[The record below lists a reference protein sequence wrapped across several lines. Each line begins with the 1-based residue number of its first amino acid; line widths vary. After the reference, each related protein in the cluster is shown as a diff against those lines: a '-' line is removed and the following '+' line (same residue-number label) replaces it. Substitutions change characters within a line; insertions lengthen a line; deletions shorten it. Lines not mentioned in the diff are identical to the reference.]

1 MTRTFNHFKKTM
13 LLAAVVL
20 PAFLLS
26 GCQEKEGPVT
36 TELKLES
43 STLNVPA
50 EGGDAVMNYTVTN
63 PIEGAKINAGSQAD
77 WLHDFDCSEEGRIRF
92 IVDENPEVGQT
103 RTATVTVTYNDG
115 AIEDEFTVLQGEG
128 VEKAP
133 FEITIDEIGMD
144 YAIAT
149 IAPLDPEMTW
159 HALPYEAWVFD
170 EEGRPIE
177 QCVEEF
183 LTAYAFVAS
192 MAGMDFETFMETDIL
207 CTGTETLPFEQLG
220 VGTKHYIMAIGI
232 DAKGTILSDAVLEPF
247 TTEGID
253 MQDITFEV
261 SFDVDGVNGILH
273 TIPSD
278 NNVRYYTDIKPKSE
292 WPDGPDIQGWIQT
305 LIWMGSVSGKSREQV
320 IEEITSYG
328 EVSKEYYLDANTE
341 YHAFAVAINEE
352 GIVNSEAEIIE
363 FTVGGVPMSD
373 NTFVVEATEI
383 GTDYV
388 ELHITP
394 SNNDDY
400 TWAVE
405 PASTW
410 DGMSDEE
417 IQEYIYN
424 SGFYLMM
431 STTYGEQTVVK
442 ENLAAD
448 TEYYAIVFGYE
459 QSTMTTG
466 ITKIKFTTG
475 GADNPEDLTF
485 DFTIGTVTSTSV
497 DVKVVGTPEKALY
510 YWDVIDAS
518 ATEEV
523 AKETLDARVQRW
535 IDIGYKLDRAEVFQD
550 MAVRGTV
557 ETTVTSYN
565 FGYNSIE
572 PGKEYKLYAVG
583 IYDETGEYAT
593 DFVFSEPFTT
603 PVNYKSDKT

>member
-26 GCQEKEGPVT
+26 GCQEKESPVT

-63 PIEGAKINAGSQAD
+63 PIEGAKINAGSQAG

-103 RTATVTVTYNDG
+103 RTATVTVSYNDG
-115 AIEDEFTVLQGEG
+115 TIEDEFTVLQGEG

-133 FEITIDEIGMD
+133 FEITIDEVGMD

-159 HALPYEAWVFD
+159 HALAYDAWVFD

-183 LTAYAFVAS
+183 LNAYAFVAS

-207 CTGTETLPFEQLG
+207 CTGTETLPFEQLS

-261 SFDVDGVNGILH
+261 SFDVDGVNGTLH

-278 NNVRYYTDIKPKSE
+278 NNVRYYTDIKLKSD
-292 WPDGPDIQGWIQT
+292 WPDGPDIQGWLQT
-305 LIWMGSVSGKSREQV
+305 YMWQESILGISREEA
-320 IEEITSYG
+320 INKISSYG
-328 EVSKEYYLDANTE
+328 DATKEYYLDKETD
-341 YHAFAVAINEE
+341 YYAFAVAINEQ
-352 GIVNSEAEIIE
+352 GIICSDAEVVE
-363 FTVGGVPMSD
+363 FTSGTVPPSD
-373 NTFVVEATEI
+373 NTFMINVIEE

-388 ELHITP
+388 DYEVIP
-394 SNNDDY
+394 SNNDY
-400 TWAVE
+400 YSYAVSPVSE
-405 PASTW
+405 W
-410 DGMSDEE
+410 DGMTDEE
-417 IQEYIYN
+417 YVRQYISTGMNLILMDMKTTFGEN
-424 SGFYLMM
+424 SFTESG
-431 STTYGEQTVVK
+431 
-442 ENLAAD
+442 LAPNTD
-448 TEYYAIVFGYE
+448 YYIFVFGYE
-459 QSTMTTG
+459 QQTITTE
-466 ITKIKFTTG
+466 ITKMKVSTV

-485 DFTIGTVTSTSV
+485 TFETSNITSTSV
-497 DVKVVGTPEKALY
+497 DVKVVGTPSQALY
-510 YWDVIDAS
+510 YWDIAEASASADDIRTAIDAR
-518 ATEEV
+518 A
-523 AKETLDARVQRW
+523 QHF
-535 IDIGYKLDRAEVFQD
+535 IDIGYMPDLATLFQQYGT
-550 MAVRGTV
+550 RGTA
-557 ETTVTSYN
+557 EEQGKSNYE
-565 FGYNSIE
+565 FSYNSIE

-603 PVNYKSDKT
+603 PAN

>member
-26 GCQEKEGPVT
+26 GCQEKESPVT

-63 PIEGAKINAGSQAD
+63 PIEGAKINAGSQAG

-133 FEITIDEIGMD
+133 FEITIDEVGMD

-159 HALPYEAWVFD
+159 HALAYDAWVFD

-183 LTAYAFVAS
+183 LNAYAFVAS

-278 NNVRYYTDIKPKSE
+278 NNVRYYTDIKLKSD

-305 LIWMGSVSGKSREQV
+305 LIWRGSVSGKSREQV

-341 YHAFAVAINEE
+341 YYAFAVAINEE

-373 NTFVVEATEI
+373 NTFEI
-383 GTDYV
+383 NVTNVGVDNV
-388 ELHITP
+388 ELHIKP
-394 SNNDDY
+394 SNNDSY
-400 TWAVE
+400 TWAVSPVAE
-405 PASTW
+405 W
-410 DGMSDEE
+410 DGMTDR
-417 IQEYIYN
+417 EYLEWYFAN
-424 SGFYLMM
+424 YGTFFLDLSGLI
-431 STTYGEQTVVK
+431 GENTVTK
-442 ENLAAD
+442 NNLASD
-448 TEYYAIVFGYE
+448 TEYYAFVFGYE
-459 QSTMTTG
+459 QSTVTTDV
-466 ITKIKFTTG
+466 TKVKFTTG

-535 IDIGYKLDRAEVFQD
+535 IDIGYKTDRAAVFQE

-583 IYDETGEYAT
+583 IYEETGEYAT

-603 PVNYKSDKT
+603 PAN

>member
-159 HALPYEAWVFD
+159 HALAYEAWVFD

-207 CTGTETLPFEQLG
+207 CTGTETLPFEQLT
-220 VGTKHYIMAIGI
+220 VGSKHYIFAIGI
-232 DAKGTILSDAVLEPF
+232 AADGTVLSNAVLEPF
-247 TTEGID
+247 TTDSIELL
-253 MQDITFEV
+253 DITFNV
-261 SFDVDGVNGILH
+261 SCDVDGPNATLH

-278 NNVRYYTDIKPKSE
+278 NGIRYYTDVKLKSD
-292 WPDGPDIQGWIQT
+292 WPNGPDLQGWIQT
-305 LIWMGSVSGKSREQV
+305 LIWRGSVNGETAEQV
-320 IEEITSYG
+320 VDELSSFG
-328 EVSKEYYLDANTE
+328 EVTKEYYLNANTD
-341 YHAFAVAINEE
+341 YYAYAVAINEE
-352 GIVNSEAEIIE
+352 GILASEAEIIE
-363 FTVGGVPMSD
+363 FTTGNVHLSE
-373 NTFVVEATEI
+373 NTLKIELEI
-383 GTDYV
+383 GVDNV
-388 ELHITP
+388 DMHVIP
-394 SNNDDY
+394 SNNDQY
-400 TWAVE
+400 AWAVS
-405 PASTW
+405 PAAEWEGLT
-410 DGMSDEE
+410 DEE
-417 IQEYIYN
+417 YVEEYISDYA
-424 SGFYLMM
+424 GFLDIYAKRGE
-431 STTYGEQTVVK
+431 TTVSQGSLLS
-442 ENLAAD
+442 N
-448 TEYYAIVFGYE
+448 TEYYAFVFGFE
-459 QSTMTTG
+459 QYTRTTG
-466 ITKIKFTTG
+466 ITKVKFTTRQAG
-475 GADNPEDLTF
+475 NPEDLAFTF
-485 DFTIGTVTSTSV
+485 TTSNATAGSV
-497 DVKVVGTPEKALY
+497 DVRIEGTPDNALY
-510 YWDVIDAS
+510 YWDIVAAS
-518 ATEEV
+518 ATQEETS
-523 AKETLDARVQRW
+523 EILEARIQRW
-535 IDIGYKLDRAEVFQD
+535 LDKGVYTDRVTVFQK
-550 MAVRGTV
+550 RGSRGIV
-557 ETTVTSYN
+557 ETTATTHDS
-565 FGYNSIE
+565 GYALIE

-583 IYDETGEYAT
+583 IYEETGEYAT

-603 PVNYKSDKT
+603 PVN

>member
-26 GCQEKEGPVT
+26 GCQEKESPVT

-63 PIEGAKINAGSQAD
+63 PIEGAKINAGSQAG

-103 RTATVTVTYNDG
+103 RTATVTVSYNDG
-115 AIEDEFTVLQGEG
+115 TIEDEFTVLQGEG

-133 FEITIDEIGMD
+133 FEITIDEVGMD

-159 HALPYEAWVFD
+159 HALAYDAWVFD

-183 LTAYAFVAS
+183 LNAYAFVAS

-207 CTGTETLPFEQLG
+207 CTGTETLPFEQLS

-261 SFDVDGVNGILH
+261 SFDVDGVNGTLH

-278 NNVRYYTDIKPKSE
+278 NNVRYYTDIKLKSD
-292 WPDGPDIQGWIQT
+292 WPDGPDIQGWLQT
-305 LIWMGSVSGKSREQV
+305 YMWQESILGISREEA
-320 IEEITSYG
+320 INKISSYG
-328 EVSKEYYLDANTE
+328 DATKEYYLDKETD
-341 YHAFAVAINEE
+341 YYAFAVAINEQ
-352 GIVNSEAEIIE
+352 GIICSDAEVVE
-363 FTVGGVPMSD
+363 FTSGTVPPSD
-373 NTFVVEATEI
+373 NTFMINVIEEGA
-383 GTDYV
+383 DYV
-388 ELHITP
+388 DYEVIP
-394 SNNDDY
+394 SNNDY
-400 TWAVE
+400 YSYAVSPVSE
-405 PASTW
+405 W
-410 DGMSDEE
+410 DGMTDEE
-417 IQEYIYN
+417 YVRQYISTGMNLILMDMKTTFGEN
-424 SGFYLMM
+424 SFTESG
-431 STTYGEQTVVK
+431 
-442 ENLAAD
+442 LAPNTD
-448 TEYYAIVFGYE
+448 YYIFVFGYE
-459 QSTMTTG
+459 QQTITTE
-466 ITKIKFTTG
+466 ITKMKVSTV

-485 DFTIGTVTSTSV
+485 TFETSNITSTSV
-497 DVKVVGTPEKALY
+497 NVKVVGTPSQALY
-510 YWDVIDAS
+510 YWDIAEASASADDIRTAIDAR
-518 ATEEV
+518 A
-523 AKETLDARVQRW
+523 QHY
-535 IDIGYKLDRAEVFQD
+535 IDIGYMPDLATLFQQYGT
-550 MAVRGTV
+550 RGTA
-557 ETTVTSYN
+557 EEQGKSNYE
-565 FGYNSIE
+565 FSYNSIE

-603 PVNYKSDKT
+603 PAN

>member
-26 GCQEKEGPVT
+26 GCQEKESPVT

-63 PIEGAKINAGSQAD
+63 PIEGAKINAGSQAG

-103 RTATVTVTYNDG
+103 RTATVTVSYNDG
-115 AIEDEFTVLQGEG
+115 TIEDEFTVLQGEG

-133 FEITIDEIGMD
+133 FEITIDEVGMD

-159 HALPYEAWVFD
+159 HALAYDAWVFD

-183 LTAYAFVAS
+183 LNAYAFVAS

-207 CTGTETLPFEQLG
+207 CTGTETLPFEQLS

-261 SFDVDGVNGILH
+261 SFDVDGVNGTLH

-278 NNVRYYTDIKPKSE
+278 NNVRYYTDIKLKSD
-292 WPDGPDIQGWIQT
+292 WPDGPDIQGWLQT
-305 LIWMGSVSGKSREQV
+305 YMWQESILGISREEA
-320 IEEITSYG
+320 INKISSYG
-328 EVSKEYYLDANTE
+328 DATKEYYLDKETD
-341 YHAFAVAINEE
+341 YYAFAVAINEQ
-352 GIVNSEAEIIE
+352 GIICSDAEVVE
-363 FTVGGVPMSD
+363 FTSGTVPPSD
-373 NTFVVEATEI
+373 NTFMINVIEEGA
-383 GTDYV
+383 DYV
-388 ELHITP
+388 DYEVIP
-394 SNNDDY
+394 SNNDY
-400 TWAVE
+400 YSYAVSPVSE
-405 PASTW
+405 W
-410 DGMSDEE
+410 DGMTDEE
-417 IQEYIYN
+417 YVRQYISTGMNLILMDMKTTFGEN
-424 SGFYLMM
+424 SFTESG
-431 STTYGEQTVVK
+431 
-442 ENLAAD
+442 LAPNTD
-448 TEYYAIVFGYE
+448 YYIFVFGYE
-459 QSTMTTG
+459 QQTITTE
-466 ITKIKFTTG
+466 ITKMKVSTV

-485 DFTIGTVTSTSV
+485 TFETSNITSTSV
-497 DVKVVGTPEKALY
+497 NVKVVGTPSQALY
-510 YWDVIDAS
+510 YWDIAEASASADDIRTAIDAR
-518 ATEEV
+518 A
-523 AKETLDARVQRW
+523 QHF
-535 IDIGYKLDRAEVFQD
+535 IDIGYMPDLATLFQQYGT
-550 MAVRGTV
+550 RGTA
-557 ETTVTSYN
+557 EEQGKSNYE
-565 FGYNSIE
+565 FSYNSIE

-603 PVNYKSDKT
+603 PAS

>member
-26 GCQEKEGPVT
+26 GCQEKESPVT

-63 PIEGAKINAGSQAD
+63 PIEGAKINAGSQAG

-103 RTATVTVTYNDG
+103 RTATVTVSYNDG
-115 AIEDEFTVLQGEG
+115 TIEDEFTVLQGEG

-133 FEITIDEIGMD
+133 FEITIDEVGMD

-159 HALPYEAWVFD
+159 HALAYDAWVFD

-183 LTAYAFVAS
+183 LNAYAFVAS

-207 CTGTETLPFEQLG
+207 CTGTETLPFEQLS

-261 SFDVDGVNGILH
+261 SFDVDGVNGTLH

-278 NNVRYYTDIKPKSE
+278 NNVRYYTDIKLKSD
-292 WPDGPDIQGWIQT
+292 WPDGPDIQGWLQT
-305 LIWMGSVSGKSREQV
+305 YMWQESILGISREEA
-320 IEEITSYG
+320 INKISSYG
-328 EVSKEYYLDANTE
+328 DATKEYYLDKETD
-341 YHAFAVAINEE
+341 YYAFAVAINEQ
-352 GIVNSEAEIIE
+352 GIICSDAEVVE
-363 FTVGGVPMSD
+363 FTSGTVPPSD
-373 NTFVVEATEI
+373 NTFMINVIEEGA
-383 GTDYV
+383 DYV
-388 ELHITP
+388 DYEVIP
-394 SNNDDY
+394 SNNDY
-400 TWAVE
+400 YSYAVSPVSE
-405 PASTW
+405 W
-410 DGMSDEE
+410 DGMTDEE
-417 IQEYIYN
+417 YVRQYISTGMNLILMDMKTTFGEN
-424 SGFYLMM
+424 SFTESG
-431 STTYGEQTVVK
+431 
-442 ENLAAD
+442 LAPNTD
-448 TEYYAIVFGYE
+448 YYIFVFGYE
-459 QSTMTTG
+459 QQTITTE
-466 ITKIKFTTG
+466 ITKMKVSTV

-485 DFTIGTVTSTSV
+485 TFETSNITSTSV
-497 DVKVVGTPEKALY
+497 DVKVVGTPSQALY
-510 YWDVIDAS
+510 YWDIAEASASADDIRTAIDAR
-518 ATEEV
+518 A
-523 AKETLDARVQRW
+523 QHF
-535 IDIGYKLDRAEVFQD
+535 IDIGYMPDLATLFQQYGT
-550 MAVRGTV
+550 RGTA
-557 ETTVTSYN
+557 EEQGKSNYE
-565 FGYNSIE
+565 FSYNSIE

-603 PVNYKSDKT
+603 PAN

>member
-26 GCQEKEGPVT
+26 GCQEKESPVT

-63 PIEGAKINAGSQAD
+63 PIEGAKINAGSQAG

-103 RTATVTVTYNDG
+103 RTATVTVSYNDG
-115 AIEDEFTVLQGEG
+115 TIEDEFTVLQGEG

-133 FEITIDEIGMD
+133 FEITIDEVGMD

-159 HALPYEAWVFD
+159 HALAYDAWVFD

-183 LTAYAFVAS
+183 LNAYAFVAS

-207 CTGTETLPFEQLG
+207 CTGTETLPFEQLS

-261 SFDVDGVNGILH
+261 SFDVDGVNGTLH

-278 NNVRYYTDIKPKSE
+278 NNVRYYTDIKLKSD
-292 WPDGPDIQGWIQT
+292 WPDGPDIQGWLQT
-305 LIWMGSVSGKSREQV
+305 YMWQESILGISREEA
-320 IEEITSYG
+320 INKISSYG
-328 EVSKEYYLDANTE
+328 DATKEYYLDKETD
-341 YHAFAVAINEE
+341 YYAFAVAINEQ
-352 GIVNSEAEIIE
+352 GIICSDAEVVE
-363 FTVGGVPMSD
+363 FTSGTVPPSD
-373 NTFVVEATEI
+373 NTFMINVIEEGA
-383 GTDYV
+383 DYV
-388 ELHITP
+388 DYEVIP
-394 SNNDDY
+394 SNNDY
-400 TWAVE
+400 YSYAVSPVSE
-405 PASTW
+405 W
-410 DGMSDEE
+410 DGMTDEE
-417 IQEYIYN
+417 YVRQYISTGMNLILMDMKTTFGEN
-424 SGFYLMM
+424 SFTESG
-431 STTYGEQTVVK
+431 
-442 ENLAAD
+442 LAPNTD
-448 TEYYAIVFGYE
+448 YYIFVFGYE
-459 QSTMTTG
+459 QQTITTE
-466 ITKIKFTTG
+466 ITKMKVSTV

-485 DFTIGTVTSTSV
+485 TFETSNITSTSV
-497 DVKVVGTPEKALY
+497 NVKVVGTPSQALY
-510 YWDVIDAS
+510 YWDIAEASASADDIRTAIDAR
-518 ATEEV
+518 A
-523 AKETLDARVQRW
+523 QHF
-535 IDIGYKLDRAEVFQD
+535 IDIGYMPDLATLFQQYGT
-550 MAVRGTV
+550 RGTA
-557 ETTVTSYN
+557 EEQGKSNYE
-565 FGYNSIE
+565 FSYNSIE

-603 PVNYKSDKT
+603 PAN

>member
-1 MTRTFNHFKKTM
+1 MTSTSNLKKIIIGPAAAA
-13 LLAAVVL
+13 LLMAL
-20 PAFLLS
+20 IS
-26 GCQEKEGPVT
+26 GCQEKESPAT

-63 PIEGAKINAGSQAD
+63 PIEGAKINAGSQAG

-103 RTATVTVTYNDG
+103 RTATVTVSYNDG
-115 AIEDEFTVLQGEG
+115 TIEDEFTVLQGEG

-133 FEITIDEIGMD
+133 FEITIDEVGMD

-159 HALPYEAWVFD
+159 HALAYDAWVFD

-183 LTAYAFVAS
+183 LNAYAFVAS

-207 CTGTETLPFEQLG
+207 CTGTETLPFEQLS

-261 SFDVDGVNGILH
+261 SFDVDGVNGTLH

-278 NNVRYYTDIKPKSE
+278 NNVRYYTDIKLKSD
-292 WPDGPDIQGWIQT
+292 WPDGPDIQGWLQT
-305 LIWMGSVSGKSREQV
+305 YMWQESILGISREEA
-320 IEEITSYG
+320 INKISSYG
-328 EVSKEYYLDANTE
+328 DATKEYYLDKETD
-341 YHAFAVAINEE
+341 YYAFAVAINEQ
-352 GIVNSEAEIIE
+352 GIICSDAEVVE
-363 FTVGGVPMSD
+363 FTSGTVPPSG
-373 NTFVVEATEI
+373 NTFMINVIEE

-388 ELHITP
+388 DYEVIP
-394 SNNDDY
+394 SNNDY
-400 TWAVE
+400 YSYAVSPVSE
-405 PASTW
+405 W
-410 DGMSDEE
+410 DGMTDEE
-417 IQEYIYN
+417 YVRQYISTGMNLILMDMKTTFGEN
-424 SGFYLMM
+424 SFTESG
-431 STTYGEQTVVK
+431 
-442 ENLAAD
+442 LAPNTD
-448 TEYYAIVFGYE
+448 YYIFVFGYE
-459 QSTMTTG
+459 QQTITTE
-466 ITKIKFTTG
+466 ITKMKVSTV

-485 DFTIGTVTSTSV
+485 TFETSNITSTSV
-497 DVKVVGTPEKALY
+497 DVKVVGTPSQALY
-510 YWDVIDAS
+510 YWDIAEASASADDIRTAIDAR
-518 ATEEV
+518 A
-523 AKETLDARVQRW
+523 QHF
-535 IDIGYKLDRAEVFQD
+535 IDIGYMPDLATLFQQYGT
-550 MAVRGTV
+550 RGTA
-557 ETTVTSYN
+557 EEQGKSNYE
-565 FGYNSIE
+565 FSYNSIE

-603 PVNYKSDKT
+603 PAN

>member
-26 GCQEKEGPVT
+26 GCQEKESPVT

-50 EGGDAVMNYTVTN
+50 DGGDAVMNYTVTN
-63 PIEGAKINAGSQAD
+63 PIEGAKINAGSEAG

-133 FEITIDEIGMD
+133 FEITIDEVGMD

-149 IAPLDPEMTW
+149 VAPLDPEMTW
-159 HALPYEAWVFD
+159 HALAYDAWVFD

-192 MAGMDFETFMETDIL
+192 MAGVDLETFMESEIL
-207 CTGTETLPFEQLG
+207 CTGTETLPFEQLS

-261 SFDVDGVNGILH
+261 SFDVDGVNGTLH

-278 NNVRYYTDIKPKSE
+278 NNVRYYTDIKLKSD
-292 WPDGPDIQGWIQT
+292 WPDGPDIQGWLQT
-305 LIWMGSVSGKSREQV
+305 YMWQESILGISREEA
-320 IEEITSYG
+320 INKISSYG
-328 EVSKEYYLDANTE
+328 DATKEYYLDKETD
-341 YHAFAVAINEE
+341 YYAFAVAINEQ
-352 GIVNSEAEIIE
+352 GIICSDAEVVE
-363 FTVGGVPMSD
+363 FTSGTVPPSD
-373 NTFVVEATEI
+373 NTFMINVIEEGA
-383 GTDYV
+383 DYV
-388 ELHITP
+388 DYEVIP
-394 SNNDDY
+394 SNNDY
-400 TWAVE
+400 YSYAVSPVSE
-405 PASTW
+405 W
-410 DGMSDEE
+410 DGMTDEE
-417 IQEYIYN
+417 YVRQYISTGMNLILMDMKTTFGEN
-424 SGFYLMM
+424 SFTESG
-431 STTYGEQTVVK
+431 
-442 ENLAAD
+442 LAPNTD
-448 TEYYAIVFGYE
+448 YYIFVFGYE
-459 QSTMTTG
+459 QQTITTE
-466 ITKIKFTTG
+466 ITKMKVSTV

-485 DFTIGTVTSTSV
+485 TFETSNITSTSV
-497 DVKVVGTPEKALY
+497 DVKVVGTPSQALY
-510 YWDVIDAS
+510 YWDIAEASASADDIRTAIDAR
-518 ATEEV
+518 A
-523 AKETLDARVQRW
+523 QHF
-535 IDIGYKLDRAEVFQD
+535 IDIGYMPDLATLFQQYGT
-550 MAVRGTV
+550 RGTA
-557 ETTVTSYN
+557 EEQGKSNYE
-565 FGYNSIE
+565 FSYNSIE

-603 PVNYKSDKT
+603 PAN

>member
-26 GCQEKEGPVT
+26 GCQEKESPVT

-50 EGGDAVMNYTVTN
+50 DGGDAVMNYTVTN
-63 PIEGAKINAGSQAD
+63 PIDGAKINAGSQAG

-92 IVDENPEVGQT
+92 IVDENPDVGQT

-128 VEKAP
+128 MEKAP
-133 FEITIDEIGMD
+133 FEITIDEVGMD

-149 IAPLDPEMTW
+149 VAPLDPEMTW
-159 HALPYEAWVFD
+159 HALAYDAWVFD

-183 LTAYAFVAS
+183 LNAYAFIAG
-192 MAGMDFETFMETDIL
+192 MAGVDFETFMETDIL
-207 CTGTETLPFEQLG
+207 CTGTETLPFEQLS
-220 VGTKHYIMAIGI
+220 VGTKHYIMVIGI

-278 NNVRYYTDIKPKSE
+278 NNVRYYTDIKLKSD
-292 WPDGPDIQGWIQT
+292 WPDGPDIQGWLQT
-305 LIWMGSVSGKSREQV
+305 YMWQESISGISREEA
-320 IEEITSYG
+320 INKISSYG
-328 EVSKEYYLDANTE
+328 DVTKEYYLDKETD
-341 YHAFAVAINEE
+341 YYAFAVAINEQ
-352 GIVNSEAEIIE
+352 GIVCSDAEVIE
-363 FTVGGVPMSD
+363 FTSGTVPPSD
-373 NTFVVEATEI
+373 NTFQINVIEEGA
-383 GTDYV
+383 DYV
-388 ELHITP
+388 DYEIIP
-394 SNNDDY
+394 SNNDY
-400 TWAVE
+400 YSYAVSPVSE
-405 PASTW
+405 W
-410 DGMSDEE
+410 DGMTDEE
-417 IQEYIYN
+417 YVRQYISTGMNLIFMDMRTTFGEN
-424 SGFYLMM
+424 SFTESG
-431 STTYGEQTVVK
+431 
-442 ENLAAD
+442 LAPNTD
-448 TEYYAIVFGYE
+448 YYIFVFGYE
-459 QSTMTTG
+459 QQTITTD
-466 ITKIKFTTG
+466 ITKMKVSTV

-485 DFTIGTVTSTSV
+485 TFETSNITSTSV
-497 DVKVVGTPEKALY
+497 DVKVVGTPSQALY
-510 YWDVIDAS
+510 YWDIVEASASADDVRAAIDAR
-518 ATEEV
+518 A
-523 AKETLDARVQRW
+523 QHY
-535 IDIGYKLDRAEVFQD
+535 IDIGYMPDLATLFQQYGT
-550 MAVRGTV
+550 RGTA
-557 ETTVTSYN
+557 EEQGKSNYEFTYK
-565 FGYNSIE
+565 SIE

-603 PVNYKSDKT
+603 PAN

>member
-26 GCQEKEGPVT
+26 GCQEKESPVT

-50 EGGDAVMNYTVTN
+50 DGGDAVMNYTVTN
-63 PIEGAKINAGSQAD
+63 PIEGAKINAGSEAG

-133 FEITIDEIGMD
+133 FEITIDEVGMD

-159 HALPYEAWVFD
+159 HALAYDAWVFD

-183 LTAYAFVAS
+183 LNAYAFVAS

-207 CTGTETLPFEQLG
+207 CTGTETLPFEQLS

-261 SFDVDGVNGILH
+261 SFDVDGVNGTLH

-278 NNVRYYTDIKPKSE
+278 NNVRYYTDIKLKSD
-292 WPDGPDIQGWIQT
+292 WPDGPDIQGWLQT
-305 LIWMGSVSGKSREQV
+305 YMWQESILGISREEA
-320 IEEITSYG
+320 INKISSYG
-328 EVSKEYYLDANTE
+328 DATKEYYLDKETD
-341 YHAFAVAINEE
+341 YYAFAVAINEQ
-352 GIVNSEAEIIE
+352 GIICSDAEVVE
-363 FTVGGVPMSD
+363 FTSGTVPPSD
-373 NTFVVEATEI
+373 NTFMINVIEEGA
-383 GTDYV
+383 DYV
-388 ELHITP
+388 DYEVIP
-394 SNNDDY
+394 SNNDY
-400 TWAVE
+400 YSYAVSPVSE
-405 PASTW
+405 W
-410 DGMSDEE
+410 DGMTDEE
-417 IQEYIYN
+417 YVRQYISTGMNLILMDMKTTFGEN
-424 SGFYLMM
+424 SFTESG
-431 STTYGEQTVVK
+431 
-442 ENLAAD
+442 LAPNTD
-448 TEYYAIVFGYE
+448 YYIFVFGYE
-459 QSTMTTG
+459 QQTITTE
-466 ITKIKFTTG
+466 ITKMKVSTV

-485 DFTIGTVTSTSV
+485 TFETSNITSTSV
-497 DVKVVGTPEKALY
+497 DVKVVGTPSQALY
-510 YWDVIDAS
+510 YWDIAEASASADDIRTAIDAR
-518 ATEEV
+518 A
-523 AKETLDARVQRW
+523 QHF
-535 IDIGYKLDRAEVFQD
+535 IDIGYMPDLATLFQQYGT
-550 MAVRGTV
+550 RGTA
-557 ETTVTSYN
+557 EEQGKSNYE
-565 FGYNSIE
+565 FSYNSIE

-603 PVNYKSDKT
+603 PAN

>member
-26 GCQEKEGPVT
+26 GCQEKESPVT

-63 PIEGAKINAGSQAD
+63 PIEGAKINAGSQAG

-103 RTATVTVTYNDG
+103 RTATVTVSYNDG
-115 AIEDEFTVLQGEG
+115 TIEDEFTVLQGEG

-133 FEITIDEIGMD
+133 FEITIDEVGMD

-159 HALPYEAWVFD
+159 HALAYEAWVFD

-207 CTGTETLPFEQLG
+207 CTGTETLPFEQLS

-261 SFDVDGVNGILH
+261 SFDVDGVNGTLH

-278 NNVRYYTDIKPKSE
+278 NNVRYYTDIKLKSD
-292 WPDGPDIQGWIQT
+292 WPDGPDIQGWLQT
-305 LIWMGSVSGKSREQV
+305 YMWQESILGISREEA
-320 IEEITSYG
+320 INKISSYG
-328 EVSKEYYLDANTE
+328 DATKEYYLDKETD
-341 YHAFAVAINEE
+341 YYAFAVAINEQ
-352 GIVNSEAEIIE
+352 GIICSDAEVVE
-363 FTVGGVPMSD
+363 FTSGTVPPSD
-373 NTFVVEATEI
+373 NTFMINVIEEGA
-383 GTDYV
+383 DYV
-388 ELHITP
+388 DYEVIP
-394 SNNDDY
+394 SNNDY
-400 TWAVE
+400 YSYAVSPVSE
-405 PASTW
+405 W
-410 DGMSDEE
+410 DGMTDEE
-417 IQEYIYN
+417 YVRQYISTGMNLILMDMKTTFGEN
-424 SGFYLMM
+424 SFTESG
-431 STTYGEQTVVK
+431 
-442 ENLAAD
+442 LAPNTD
-448 TEYYAIVFGYE
+448 YYIFVFGYE
-459 QSTMTTG
+459 QQTITTE
-466 ITKIKFTTG
+466 ITKMKVSTV

-485 DFTIGTVTSTSV
+485 TFETSNITSTSV
-497 DVKVVGTPEKALY
+497 DVKVVGTPSQALY
-510 YWDVIDAS
+510 YWDIAEASASADDIRTAIDAR
-518 ATEEV
+518 A
-523 AKETLDARVQRW
+523 QHF
-535 IDIGYKLDRAEVFQD
+535 IDIGYMPDLATLFQQYGT
-550 MAVRGTV
+550 RGTA
-557 ETTVTSYN
+557 EEQGKSNYE
-565 FGYNSIE
+565 FSYNSIE

-603 PVNYKSDKT
+603 PAN

>member
-26 GCQEKEGPVT
+26 GCQEKESPVT

-63 PIEGAKINAGSQAD
+63 PIEGAKINAGSQAG

-103 RTATVTVTYNDG
+103 RTATVTVSYNDG
-115 AIEDEFTVLQGEG
+115 TIEDEFTVLQGEG

-133 FEITIDEIGMD
+133 FEITIDEVGMD

-159 HALPYEAWVFD
+159 HALAYDAWVFD

-183 LTAYAFVAS
+183 LNAYAFVAS

-207 CTGTETLPFEQLG
+207 CTGTETLPFEQLS

-261 SFDVDGVNGILH
+261 SFDVDGVNGTLH

-278 NNVRYYTDIKPKSE
+278 NNVRYYTDIKLKSD
-292 WPDGPDIQGWIQT
+292 WPDGPDIQGWLQT
-305 LIWMGSVSGKSREQV
+305 YMWQESILGISREEA
-320 IEEITSYG
+320 INKISSYG
-328 EVSKEYYLDANTE
+328 DATKEYYLDKETD
-341 YHAFAVAINEE
+341 YYAFAVAINEQ
-352 GIVNSEAEIIE
+352 GIICSDAEVVE
-363 FTVGGVPMSD
+363 FTSGTVPPSD
-373 NTFVVEATEI
+373 NTFMINVIEEGA
-383 GTDYV
+383 DYV
-388 ELHITP
+388 DYEVIP
-394 SNNDDY
+394 SNNGY
-400 TWAVE
+400 YSYAVSPVSE
-405 PASTW
+405 W
-410 DGMSDEE
+410 DGMTDEE
-417 IQEYIYN
+417 YVRQYISTGMNLILMDMKTTFGEN
-424 SGFYLMM
+424 SFTESG
-431 STTYGEQTVVK
+431 
-442 ENLAAD
+442 LAPNTD
-448 TEYYAIVFGYE
+448 YYIFVFGYE
-459 QSTMTTG
+459 QQTITTE
-466 ITKIKFTTG
+466 ITKMKVSTV

-485 DFTIGTVTSTSV
+485 TFETSNITSTSV
-497 DVKVVGTPEKALY
+497 DVKVVGTPSQALY
-510 YWDVIDAS
+510 YWDIAEASASADDIRTAIDAR
-518 ATEEV
+518 A
-523 AKETLDARVQRW
+523 QHF
-535 IDIGYKLDRAEVFQD
+535 IDIGYMPDLATLFQQYGT
-550 MAVRGTV
+550 RGTA
-557 ETTVTSYN
+557 EEQGKSNYE
-565 FGYNSIE
+565 FSYNSIE

-603 PVNYKSDKT
+603 PAN

>member
-1 MTRTFNHFKKTM
+1 MTSTSNLKKIIIGPAAAA
-13 LLAAVVL
+13 LLMAL
-20 PAFLLS
+20 IS
-26 GCQEKEGPVT
+26 GCQEKESPAT

-63 PIEGAKINAGSQAD
+63 PIEGAKINAGSQAG

-103 RTATVTVTYNDG
+103 RTATVTVSYNDG
-115 AIEDEFTVLQGEG
+115 TIEDEFTVLQGEG

-133 FEITIDEIGMD
+133 FEITIDEVGMD

-159 HALPYEAWVFD
+159 HALAYDAWVFD

-183 LTAYAFVAS
+183 LNAYAFVAS

-207 CTGTETLPFEQLG
+207 CTGTETLPFEQLS

-261 SFDVDGVNGILH
+261 SFDVDGVNGTLH

-278 NNVRYYTDIKPKSE
+278 NNVRYYTDIKLKSD
-292 WPDGPDIQGWIQT
+292 WPDGPDIQGWLQT
-305 LIWMGSVSGKSREQV
+305 YMWQESILGISREEA
-320 IEEITSYG
+320 INKISSYG
-328 EVSKEYYLDANTE
+328 DATKEYYLDKETD
-341 YHAFAVAINEE
+341 YYAFAVAINEQ
-352 GIVNSEAEIIE
+352 GIICSDAEVVE
-363 FTVGGVPMSD
+363 FTSGTVPPSD
-373 NTFVVEATEI
+373 NTFMINVIEEGA
-383 GTDYV
+383 DYV
-388 ELHITP
+388 DYEVIP
-394 SNNDDY
+394 SNNDY
-400 TWAVE
+400 YSYAVSPVSE
-405 PASTW
+405 W
-410 DGMSDEE
+410 DGMTDEE
-417 IQEYIYN
+417 YVRQYISTGMNLILMDMKTTFGEN
-424 SGFYLMM
+424 SFTESG
-431 STTYGEQTVVK
+431 
-442 ENLAAD
+442 LAPNTD
-448 TEYYAIVFGYE
+448 YYIFVFGYE
-459 QSTMTTG
+459 QQTITTE
-466 ITKIKFTTG
+466 ITKMKVSTV

-485 DFTIGTVTSTSV
+485 TFETSNITSTSV
-497 DVKVVGTPEKALY
+497 DVKVVGTPSQALY
-510 YWDVIDAS
+510 YWDIAEASASADDIRTAIDAR
-518 ATEEV
+518 A
-523 AKETLDARVQRW
+523 QHF
-535 IDIGYKLDRAEVFQD
+535 IDIGYMPDLATLFQQYGT
-550 MAVRGTV
+550 RGTA
-557 ETTVTSYN
+557 EEQGKSNYE
-565 FGYNSIE
+565 FSYNSIE

-603 PVNYKSDKT
+603 PAN

>member
-26 GCQEKEGPVT
+26 GCQEKESPVT

-50 EGGDAVMNYTVTN
+50 DGGDAVMNYTVTN
-63 PIEGAKINAGSQAD
+63 PIEGAKINAGSEAG

-133 FEITIDEIGMD
+133 FEITIDEVGMD

-149 IAPLDPEMTW
+149 VAPLDPEMTW
-159 HALPYEAWVFD
+159 HALAYDAWVFD

-183 LTAYAFVAS
+183 LNAYAFVAS

-207 CTGTETLPFEQLG
+207 CTGTETLPFEQLS

-261 SFDVDGVNGILH
+261 SFDVDGVNGTLH

-278 NNVRYYTDIKPKSE
+278 NNVRYYTDIKLKSD
-292 WPDGPDIQGWIQT
+292 WPDGPDIQGWLQT
-305 LIWMGSVSGKSREQV
+305 YMWQESILGISREEA
-320 IEEITSYG
+320 INKISSYG
-328 EVSKEYYLDANTE
+328 DATKEYYLDKETD
-341 YHAFAVAINEE
+341 YYAFAVAINEQ
-352 GIVNSEAEIIE
+352 GIICSDAEVVE
-363 FTVGGVPMSD
+363 FTSGTVPPSD
-373 NTFVVEATEI
+373 NTFMINVIEEGA
-383 GTDYV
+383 DYV
-388 ELHITP
+388 DYEVIP
-394 SNNDDY
+394 SNNDY
-400 TWAVE
+400 YSYAVSPVSE
-405 PASTW
+405 W
-410 DGMSDEE
+410 DGMTDEE
-417 IQEYIYN
+417 YVRQYISTGMNLILMDMKTTFGEN
-424 SGFYLMM
+424 SFTESG
-431 STTYGEQTVVK
+431 
-442 ENLAAD
+442 LAPNTD
-448 TEYYAIVFGYE
+448 YYIFVFGYE
-459 QSTMTTG
+459 QQTITTE
-466 ITKIKFTTG
+466 ITKMKVSTV

-485 DFTIGTVTSTSV
+485 TFETSNITSTSV
-497 DVKVVGTPEKALY
+497 DVKVVGTPSQALY
-510 YWDVIDAS
+510 YWDIAEASASADDIRTAIDAR
-518 ATEEV
+518 A
-523 AKETLDARVQRW
+523 QHF
-535 IDIGYKLDRAEVFQD
+535 IDIGYMPDLATLFQQYGT
-550 MAVRGTV
+550 RGTA
-557 ETTVTSYN
+557 EEQGKSNYE
-565 FGYNSIE
+565 FSYNSIE

-603 PVNYKSDKT
+603 PAN

>member
-26 GCQEKEGPVT
+26 GCQEKESPVT

-63 PIEGAKINAGSQAD
+63 PIEGAKINAGSQAG
-77 WLHDFDCSEEGRIRF
+77 WLHNFDCSEEGRIRF

-103 RTATVTVTYNDG
+103 RTATVTVSYNDG
-115 AIEDEFTVLQGEG
+115 TIEDEFTVLQGEG

-133 FEITIDEIGMD
+133 FEITIDEVGMD

-159 HALPYEAWVFD
+159 HALAYDAWVFD

-183 LTAYAFVAS
+183 LNAYAFVAS

-207 CTGTETLPFEQLG
+207 CTGTETLPFEQLS

-261 SFDVDGVNGILH
+261 SFDVDGVNGTLH

-278 NNVRYYTDIKPKSE
+278 NNVRYYTDIKLKSD
-292 WPDGPDIQGWIQT
+292 WPDGPDIQGWLQT
-305 LIWMGSVSGKSREQV
+305 YMWQESILGISREEA
-320 IEEITSYG
+320 INKISSYG
-328 EVSKEYYLDANTE
+328 DATKEYYLDKETD
-341 YHAFAVAINEE
+341 YYAFAVAINEQ
-352 GIVNSEAEIIE
+352 GIICSDAEVVE
-363 FTVGGVPMSD
+363 FTSGTVPPSD
-373 NTFVVEATEI
+373 NTFMINVIEEGA
-383 GTDYV
+383 DYV
-388 ELHITP
+388 DYEVIP
-394 SNNDDY
+394 SNNDY
-400 TWAVE
+400 YSYAISPVSE
-405 PASTW
+405 W
-410 DGMSDEE
+410 DGMTDEE
-417 IQEYIYN
+417 YVRQYISTGMNLILMDMKTTFGEN
-424 SGFYLMM
+424 SFTESG
-431 STTYGEQTVVK
+431 
-442 ENLAAD
+442 LAPNTD
-448 TEYYAIVFGYE
+448 YYIFVFGYE
-459 QSTMTTG
+459 QQTITTE
-466 ITKIKFTTG
+466 ITKMKVSTV

-485 DFTIGTVTSTSV
+485 TFETSNITSTSV
-497 DVKVVGTPEKALY
+497 DVKVVGTPSQALY
-510 YWDVIDAS
+510 YWDIAEASASADDIRTAIDAR
-518 ATEEV
+518 A
-523 AKETLDARVQRW
+523 QHF
-535 IDIGYKLDRAEVFQD
+535 IDIGYMPDLATLFQQYGT
-550 MAVRGTV
+550 RGTA
-557 ETTVTSYN
+557 EEQGKSNYE
-565 FGYNSIE
+565 FSYNSIE

-603 PVNYKSDKT
+603 PAN

>member
-26 GCQEKEGPVT
+26 GCQEKESPVT

-63 PIEGAKINAGSQAD
+63 PIEGAKINAGSQAG

-103 RTATVTVTYNDG
+103 RTATVTVSYNDG
-115 AIEDEFTVLQGEG
+115 TIEDEFTVLQGEG

-133 FEITIDEIGMD
+133 FEITIDEVGMD

-159 HALPYEAWVFD
+159 HALAYDAWVFD

-183 LTAYAFVAS
+183 LNAYAFVAS

-207 CTGTETLPFEQLG
+207 CTGTETLPFEQLS

-261 SFDVDGVNGILH
+261 SFDVDGVNGTLH

-278 NNVRYYTDIKPKSE
+278 NNVRYYTDIKLKSD
-292 WPDGPDIQGWIQT
+292 WPDGPDIQGWLQT
-305 LIWMGSVSGKSREQV
+305 YMWQESILGISREEA
-320 IEEITSYG
+320 INKISSYG
-328 EVSKEYYLDANTE
+328 DATKEYYLDKETD
-341 YHAFAVAINEE
+341 YYAFAVAINEQ
-352 GIVNSEAEIIE
+352 GIICSDAEVVE
-363 FTVGGVPMSD
+363 FTSGTVPPSD
-373 NTFVVEATEI
+373 NTFMINVIEEGA
-383 GTDYV
+383 DYV
-388 ELHITP
+388 DYEVIP
-394 SNNDDY
+394 SNNDY
-400 TWAVE
+400 YSYAVSPVSE
-405 PASTW
+405 W
-410 DGMSDEE
+410 DGMTDEE
-417 IQEYIYN
+417 YVRQYISTGMNLILMDMKTTFGEN
-424 SGFYLMM
+424 SFTESG
-431 STTYGEQTVVK
+431 
-442 ENLAAD
+442 LAPNTD
-448 TEYYAIVFGYE
+448 YYIFVFGYE
-459 QSTMTTG
+459 QQTITTE
-466 ITKIKFTTG
+466 ITKMKVSTV

-485 DFTIGTVTSTSV
+485 TFETSNITSTSV
-497 DVKVVGTPEKALY
+497 DVKVVGTPSQALY
-510 YWDVIDAS
+510 YWDIAEASASADDIRTAIDAR
-518 ATEEV
+518 A
-523 AKETLDARVQRW
+523 QHF
-535 IDIGYKLDRAEVFQD
+535 IDIGYMPDLATLFQQYGT
-550 MAVRGTV
+550 RGTA
-557 ETTVTSYN
+557 EEQGKSNYE
-565 FGYNSIE
+565 FSYNSIE

-603 PVNYKSDKT
+603 PVN

>member
-26 GCQEKEGPVT
+26 GCQEKESPVT

-63 PIEGAKINAGSQAD
+63 PIEGAKINAGSQAG

-103 RTATVTVTYNDG
+103 RTATVTVSYNDG
-115 AIEDEFTVLQGEG
+115 TIEDEFTVLQGEG

-133 FEITIDEIGMD
+133 FEITIDEVGMD

-159 HALPYEAWVFD
+159 HALAYDAWVFD

-183 LTAYAFVAS
+183 LNAYAFVAS

-207 CTGTETLPFEQLG
+207 CTGTETLPFEQLS
-220 VGTKHYIMAIGI
+220 VGTKHYIMTIGI

-261 SFDVDGVNGILH
+261 SFDVDGVNGTLH

-278 NNVRYYTDIKPKSE
+278 NNVRYYTDIKLKSD
-292 WPDGPDIQGWIQT
+292 WPDGPDIQGWLQT
-305 LIWMGSVSGKSREQV
+305 YMWQESILGISREEA
-320 IEEITSYG
+320 INKISSYG
-328 EVSKEYYLDANTE
+328 DATKEYYLDKETD
-341 YHAFAVAINEE
+341 YYAFAVAINEQ
-352 GIVNSEAEIIE
+352 GIICSDAEVVE
-363 FTVGGVPMSD
+363 FTSGTVPPSD
-373 NTFVVEATEI
+373 NTFMINVIEEGA
-383 GTDYV
+383 DYV
-388 ELHITP
+388 DYEVIP
-394 SNNDDY
+394 SNNDY
-400 TWAVE
+400 YSYAVSPVSE
-405 PASTW
+405 W
-410 DGMSDEE
+410 DGMTDEE
-417 IQEYIYN
+417 YVRQYISTGMNLILMDMKTTFGEN
-424 SGFYLMM
+424 SFTESG
-431 STTYGEQTVVK
+431 
-442 ENLAAD
+442 LAPNTD
-448 TEYYAIVFGYE
+448 YYIFVFGYE
-459 QSTMTTG
+459 QQTITTE
-466 ITKIKFTTG
+466 ITKMKVSTV

-485 DFTIGTVTSTSV
+485 TFETSNITSTSV
-497 DVKVVGTPEKALY
+497 DVKVVGTPSQALY
-510 YWDVIDAS
+510 YWDIAEASASADDIRTAIDAR
-518 ATEEV
+518 A
-523 AKETLDARVQRW
+523 QHF
-535 IDIGYKLDRAEVFQD
+535 IDIGYMPDLATLFQQYGT
-550 MAVRGTV
+550 RGTA
-557 ETTVTSYN
+557 EEQGKSNYE
-565 FGYNSIE
+565 FSYNSIE

-603 PVNYKSDKT
+603 PAN

>member
-1 MTRTFNHFKKTM
+1 MTRTFNHFKKTT

-26 GCQEKEGPVT
+26 GCQEKESPVT

-63 PIEGAKINAGSQAD
+63 PIEGAKINAGSQAG

-103 RTATVTVTYNDG
+103 RTATVTVSYNDG
-115 AIEDEFTVLQGEG
+115 TIEDEFTVLQGEG

-133 FEITIDEIGMD
+133 FEITIDEVGMD

-159 HALPYEAWVFD
+159 HALAYDAWVFD

-183 LTAYAFVAS
+183 LNAYAFVAS

-207 CTGTETLPFEQLG
+207 CTGTETLPFEQLS

-261 SFDVDGVNGILH
+261 SFDVDGVNGTLH

-278 NNVRYYTDIKPKSE
+278 NNVRYYTDIKLKSD
-292 WPDGPDIQGWIQT
+292 WPDGPDIQGWLQT
-305 LIWMGSVSGKSREQV
+305 YMWQESILGISREEA
-320 IEEITSYG
+320 INKISSYG
-328 EVSKEYYLDANTE
+328 DATKEYYLDKETD
-341 YHAFAVAINEE
+341 YYAFAVAINEQ
-352 GIVNSEAEIIE
+352 GIICSDAEVVE
-363 FTVGGVPMSD
+363 FTSGTVPPSD
-373 NTFVVEATEI
+373 NTFMINVIEE

-388 ELHITP
+388 DYEVIP
-394 SNNDDY
+394 SNNDY
-400 TWAVE
+400 YSYAVSPVSE
-405 PASTW
+405 W
-410 DGMSDEE
+410 DGMTDEE
-417 IQEYIYN
+417 YVRQYISTGMNLILMDMKTTFGEN
-424 SGFYLMM
+424 SFTESG
-431 STTYGEQTVVK
+431 
-442 ENLAAD
+442 LAPNTD
-448 TEYYAIVFGYE
+448 YYIFVFGYE
-459 QSTMTTG
+459 QQTITTE
-466 ITKIKFTTG
+466 ITKMKVSTV

-485 DFTIGTVTSTSV
+485 TFETSNITSTSV
-497 DVKVVGTPEKALY
+497 DVKVVGTPSQALY
-510 YWDVIDAS
+510 YWDIAEASASADDIRTAIDAR
-518 ATEEV
+518 A
-523 AKETLDARVQRW
+523 QHF
-535 IDIGYKLDRAEVFQD
+535 IDIGYMPDLATLFQQYGT
-550 MAVRGTV
+550 RGTA
-557 ETTVTSYN
+557 EEQGKSNYE
-565 FGYNSIE
+565 FSYNSIE

-603 PVNYKSDKT
+603 PAN

>member
-159 HALPYEAWVFD
+159 HALAYEAWVFD

-278 NNVRYYTDIKPKSE
+278 NNVRYYTDIKLKSD

-305 LIWMGSVSGKSREQV
+305 LIWRGSVSGKSREQV

-328 EVSKEYYLDANTE
+328 EVSKEYYLNANSD
-341 YHAFAVAINEE
+341 YYAFAVAINDQ
-352 GIVNSEAEIIE
+352 GIINSELEIID
-363 FTVGGVPMSD
+363 FSTGNVLKSD
-373 NTFVVEATEI
+373 NTFEI
-383 GTDYV
+383 STVQVGVDYA
-388 ELHITP
+388 EILIRP
-394 SNNDDY
+394 SNNDIY
-400 TWAVE
+400 SWAVSPVSDWE
-405 PASTW
+405 
-410 DGMSDEE
+410 GMTEE
-417 IQEYIYN
+417 EYMEQ
-424 SGFYLMM
+424 YL
-431 STTYGEQTVVK
+431 EQNAAFLWLK
-442 ENLAAD
+442 ENTGESTVTANNLTAD
-448 TEYYAIVFGYE
+448 TEYYAFVFGYE
-459 QSTMTTG
+459 QYVMTTDV
-466 ITKIKFTTG
+466 TKIKFTTG

-497 DVKVVGTPEKALY
+497 DVKVVGTPEKALRRFRNRGSGQG
-510 YWDVIDAS
+510 DPGRKS
-518 ATEEV
+518 TEM
-523 AKETLDARVQRW
+523 D
-535 IDIGYKLDRAEVFQD
+535 
-550 MAVRGTV
+550 
-557 ETTVTSYN
+557 
-565 FGYNSIE
+565 
-572 PGKEYKLYAVG
+572 
-583 IYDETGEYAT
+583 
-593 DFVFSEPFTT
+593 
-603 PVNYKSDKT
+603 

>member
-26 GCQEKEGPVT
+26 GCQEKESPVT

-63 PIEGAKINAGSQAD
+63 PIEGAKINAGSQAG

-103 RTATVTVTYNDG
+103 RTATVTVSYNDG
-115 AIEDEFTVLQGEG
+115 TIEDEFTVLQGEG

-133 FEITIDEIGMD
+133 FEITIDEVGMD

-159 HALPYEAWVFD
+159 HALAYDAWVFD

-183 LTAYAFVAS
+183 LNAYAFVAS

-207 CTGTETLPFEQLG
+207 CTGTETLPFEQLS

-261 SFDVDGVNGILH
+261 SFDVDGVNGTLH

-278 NNVRYYTDIKPKSE
+278 NNVRYYTDIKLKSD
-292 WPDGPDIQGWIQT
+292 WPDGPDIQGWLQT
-305 LIWMGSVSGKSREQV
+305 YMWQESILGISREEA
-320 IEEITSYG
+320 INKISSYG
-328 EVSKEYYLDANTE
+328 DATKEYYLDKETD
-341 YHAFAVAINEE
+341 YYAFAVAINEQ
-352 GIVNSEAEIIE
+352 GIICSDAEVVE
-363 FTVGGVPMSD
+363 FTSGTVPPSD
-373 NTFVVEATEI
+373 NTFMINVIEEGA
-383 GTDYV
+383 DYV
-388 ELHITP
+388 DYEVIP
-394 SNNDDY
+394 SNNDY
-400 TWAVE
+400 YSYAVSPVSE
-405 PASTW
+405 W
-410 DGMSDEE
+410 DGMTDEE
-417 IQEYIYN
+417 YVRQYISTGMNLILMDMKTTFGEN
-424 SGFYLMM
+424 SFTESG
-431 STTYGEQTVVK
+431 
-442 ENLAAD
+442 LAPNTD
-448 TEYYAIVFGYE
+448 YYIFVFGYE
-459 QSTMTTG
+459 QQTITTE
-466 ITKIKFTTG
+466 ITKMKVSTV

-485 DFTIGTVTSTSV
+485 TFETSNITSTSV
-497 DVKVVGTPEKALY
+497 DVKVVGTPSQALY
-510 YWDVIDAS
+510 YWDIAEASASADDIRTAIDAR
-518 ATEEV
+518 A
-523 AKETLDARVQRW
+523 QHF
-535 IDIGYKLDRAEVFQD
+535 IDIGYMPDLATLFQQYGT
-550 MAVRGTV
+550 RGTA
-557 ETTVTSYN
+557 EEQGKSNYE
-565 FGYNSIE
+565 FSYNSIE

-593 DFVFSEPFTT
+593 DFVFSEPFIT
-603 PVNYKSDKT
+603 PAN

>member
-26 GCQEKEGPVT
+26 GCQEKESPVT

-63 PIEGAKINAGSQAD
+63 PIEGAKINAGSQAG

-103 RTATVTVTYNDG
+103 RTATVTVSYNDG
-115 AIEDEFTVLQGEG
+115 TIEDEFTVLQGEG

-133 FEITIDEIGMD
+133 FEITIDVVGMD

-159 HALPYEAWVFD
+159 HALAYDAWVFD

-183 LTAYAFVAS
+183 LNAYAFVAS

-207 CTGTETLPFEQLG
+207 CTGTETLPFEQLS

-261 SFDVDGVNGILH
+261 SFDVDGVNGTLH

-278 NNVRYYTDIKPKSE
+278 NNVRYYTDIKLKSD
-292 WPDGPDIQGWIQT
+292 WPDGPDIQGWLQT
-305 LIWMGSVSGKSREQV
+305 YMWQESILGISREEA
-320 IEEITSYG
+320 INKISSYG
-328 EVSKEYYLDANTE
+328 DATKEYYLDKETD
-341 YHAFAVAINEE
+341 YYAFAVAINEQ
-352 GIVNSEAEIIE
+352 GIICSDAEVVE
-363 FTVGGVPMSD
+363 FTSGTVPPSD
-373 NTFVVEATEI
+373 NTFMINVIEEGA
-383 GTDYV
+383 DYV
-388 ELHITP
+388 DYEVIP
-394 SNNDDY
+394 SNNDY
-400 TWAVE
+400 YSYAVSPVSE
-405 PASTW
+405 W
-410 DGMSDEE
+410 DGMTDEE
-417 IQEYIYN
+417 YVRQYISTGMNLILMDMKTTFGEN
-424 SGFYLMM
+424 SFTESG
-431 STTYGEQTVVK
+431 
-442 ENLAAD
+442 LAPNTD
-448 TEYYAIVFGYE
+448 YYIFVFGYE
-459 QSTMTTG
+459 QQTITTE
-466 ITKIKFTTG
+466 ITKMKVSTV

-485 DFTIGTVTSTSV
+485 TFETSNITSTSV
-497 DVKVVGTPEKALY
+497 NVKVVGTPSQALY
-510 YWDVIDAS
+510 YWDIAEASASADDIRTAIDAR
-518 ATEEV
+518 A
-523 AKETLDARVQRW
+523 QHF
-535 IDIGYKLDRAEVFQD
+535 IDIGYMPDLATLFQQYGT
-550 MAVRGTV
+550 RGTA
-557 ETTVTSYN
+557 EEQGKSNYE
-565 FGYNSIE
+565 FSYNSIE

-603 PVNYKSDKT
+603 PAN

>member
-26 GCQEKEGPVT
+26 GCQEKESPVT

-50 EGGDAVMNYTVTN
+50 DGGDAVMNYTVTN
-63 PIEGAKINAGSQAD
+63 PIEGAKINAGSQAG

-133 FEITIDEIGMD
+133 FEITIDEVGMD

-159 HALPYEAWVFD
+159 HALAYDAWVFD

-183 LTAYAFVAS
+183 LNAYAFVAS

-207 CTGTETLPFEQLG
+207 CTGTETLPFEQLS

-261 SFDVDGVNGILH
+261 SFDVDGVNGTLH

-278 NNVRYYTDIKPKSE
+278 NNVRYYTDIKLKSD
-292 WPDGPDIQGWIQT
+292 WPDGPDIQGWLQT
-305 LIWMGSVSGKSREQV
+305 YMWQESILGISREEA
-320 IEEITSYG
+320 INKISSYG
-328 EVSKEYYLDANTE
+328 DATKEYYLDKETD
-341 YHAFAVAINEE
+341 YYAFAVAINEQ
-352 GIVNSEAEIIE
+352 GIICSDAEVVE
-363 FTVGGVPMSD
+363 FTSGTVPPSD
-373 NTFVVEATEI
+373 NTFMINVIEEGA
-383 GTDYV
+383 DYV
-388 ELHITP
+388 DYEVIP
-394 SNNDDY
+394 SNNDY
-400 TWAVE
+400 YSYAVSPVSE
-405 PASTW
+405 W
-410 DGMSDEE
+410 DGMTDEE
-417 IQEYIYN
+417 YVRQYISTGMNLILMDMKTTFGEN
-424 SGFYLMM
+424 SFTESG
-431 STTYGEQTVVK
+431 
-442 ENLAAD
+442 LAPNTD
-448 TEYYAIVFGYE
+448 YYIFVFGYE
-459 QSTMTTG
+459 QQTITTE
-466 ITKIKFTTG
+466 ITKMKVSTV

-485 DFTIGTVTSTSV
+485 TFETSNITSTSV
-497 DVKVVGTPEKALY
+497 DVKVVGTPSQALY
-510 YWDVIDAS
+510 YWDIAEASASADDIRTAIDAR
-518 ATEEV
+518 A
-523 AKETLDARVQRW
+523 QHF
-535 IDIGYKLDRAEVFQD
+535 IDIGYMPDLATLFQQYGT
-550 MAVRGTV
+550 RGTA
-557 ETTVTSYN
+557 EEQGKSNYE
-565 FGYNSIE
+565 FSYNSIE

-603 PVNYKSDKT
+603 PAN

>member
-26 GCQEKEGPVT
+26 GCQEKESPVT

-63 PIEGAKINAGSQAD
+63 PIEGAKINAGSQAG

-103 RTATVTVTYNDG
+103 RTATVTVSYNDG
-115 AIEDEFTVLQGEG
+115 TIEDEFTVLQGEG

-133 FEITIDEIGMD
+133 FEITIDEVGMD

-159 HALPYEAWVFD
+159 HALAYDAWVFD

-183 LTAYAFVAS
+183 LNAYAFVAS

-207 CTGTETLPFEQLG
+207 CTGTETLPFEQLS

-261 SFDVDGVNGILH
+261 SFDVDGVNGTLH

-278 NNVRYYTDIKPKSE
+278 NNVRYYTDIKLKSD
-292 WPDGPDIQGWIQT
+292 WPDGPDIQGWLQT
-305 LIWMGSVSGKSREQV
+305 YMWQESILGISREEA
-320 IEEITSYG
+320 INKISSYG
-328 EVSKEYYLDANTE
+328 DATKEYYLDKETD
-341 YHAFAVAINEE
+341 YYAFAVAINEQ
-352 GIVNSEAEIIE
+352 GIICSDAEVVE
-363 FTVGGVPMSD
+363 FTSGTVPPSD
-373 NTFVVEATEI
+373 NTFMINVIEEGA
-383 GTDYV
+383 DYV
-388 ELHITP
+388 DYEVIP
-394 SNNDDY
+394 SNNDY
-400 TWAVE
+400 YSYAISPVSE
-405 PASTW
+405 W
-410 DGMSDEE
+410 DGMTDEE
-417 IQEYIYN
+417 YVRQYISTGMNLILMDMKTTFGEN
-424 SGFYLMM
+424 SFTESG
-431 STTYGEQTVVK
+431 
-442 ENLAAD
+442 LAPNTD
-448 TEYYAIVFGYE
+448 YYIFVFGYE
-459 QSTMTTG
+459 QQTITTE
-466 ITKIKFTTG
+466 ITKMKVSTV

-485 DFTIGTVTSTSV
+485 TFETSNITSTSV
-497 DVKVVGTPEKALY
+497 DVKVVGTPSQALY
-510 YWDVIDAS
+510 YWDIAEASASADDIRTAIDAR
-518 ATEEV
+518 A
-523 AKETLDARVQRW
+523 QHF
-535 IDIGYKLDRAEVFQD
+535 IDIGYMPDLATLFQQYGT
-550 MAVRGTV
+550 RGTA
-557 ETTVTSYN
+557 EEQGKSNYE
-565 FGYNSIE
+565 FSYNSIE

-603 PVNYKSDKT
+603 PAN

>member
-1 MTRTFNHFKKTM
+1 MTSTSNLKKIIIGPAAAA
-13 LLAAVVL
+13 LLMAL
-20 PAFLLS
+20 IS
-26 GCQEKEGPVT
+26 GCQEKESPAT

-159 HALPYEAWVFD
+159 HALAYEAWVFD

-207 CTGTETLPFEQLG
+207 CTGTETLPFEQLS

-261 SFDVDGVNGILH
+261 SFDVDGVNGTLH

-278 NNVRYYTDIKPKSE
+278 NNVRYYTDIKLKSD
-292 WPDGPDIQGWIQT
+292 WPDGPDIQGWLQT
-305 LIWMGSVSGKSREQV
+305 YMWQESILGISREEA
-320 IEEITSYG
+320 INKISSYG
-328 EVSKEYYLDANTE
+328 DATKEYYLDKETD
-341 YHAFAVAINEE
+341 YYAFAVAINEQ
-352 GIVNSEAEIIE
+352 GIICSDAEVVE
-363 FTVGGVPMSD
+363 FTSGTVPPSD
-373 NTFVVEATEI
+373 NTFMINVIEEGA
-383 GTDYV
+383 DYV
-388 ELHITP
+388 DYEVIP
-394 SNNDDY
+394 SNNDY
-400 TWAVE
+400 YSYAVSPVSE
-405 PASTW
+405 W
-410 DGMSDEE
+410 DGMTDEE
-417 IQEYIYN
+417 YVRQYISTGMNLILMDMKTTFGEN
-424 SGFYLMM
+424 SFTESG
-431 STTYGEQTVVK
+431 
-442 ENLAAD
+442 LAPNTD
-448 TEYYAIVFGYE
+448 YYIFVFGYE
-459 QSTMTTG
+459 QQTITTE
-466 ITKIKFTTG
+466 ITKMKVSTV

-485 DFTIGTVTSTSV
+485 TFETSNITSTSV
-497 DVKVVGTPEKALY
+497 DVKVVGTPSQALY
-510 YWDVIDAS
+510 YWDIAEASASADDIRTAIDAR
-518 ATEEV
+518 A
-523 AKETLDARVQRW
+523 QHF
-535 IDIGYKLDRAEVFQD
+535 IDIGYMPDLATLFQQYGT
-550 MAVRGTV
+550 RGTA
-557 ETTVTSYN
+557 EEQGKSNYE
-565 FGYNSIE
+565 FSYNSIE

-603 PVNYKSDKT
+603 PAN

>member
-26 GCQEKEGPVT
+26 GCQEKESPVT

-63 PIEGAKINAGSQAD
+63 PIEGAKINAGSQAG

-103 RTATVTVTYNDG
+103 RTATVTVSYNDG
-115 AIEDEFTVLQGEG
+115 TIEDEFTVLQGEG

-133 FEITIDEIGMD
+133 FEITIDEVGMD

-159 HALPYEAWVFD
+159 HALAYDAWVFD

-183 LTAYAFVAS
+183 LNAYAFVAS

-207 CTGTETLPFEQLG
+207 CTGTETLPFEQLS
-220 VGTKHYIMAIGI
+220 VGTKHYIMAKGI
-232 DAKGTILSDAVLEPF
+232 DAKGTILSEAVLEPI

-261 SFDVDGVNGILH
+261 SFDVDGVNGTLH

-278 NNVRYYTDIKPKSE
+278 NNVRYYTDIKLKSD
-292 WPDGPDIQGWIQT
+292 WPDGPDIQGWLQT
-305 LIWMGSVSGKSREQV
+305 YMWQESILGISREEA
-320 IEEITSYG
+320 INKISSYG
-328 EVSKEYYLDANTE
+328 DATKEYYLDKETD
-341 YHAFAVAINEE
+341 YYAFAVAINEQ
-352 GIVNSEAEIIE
+352 GIICSDAEVVE
-363 FTVGGVPMSD
+363 FTSGTVPPSD
-373 NTFVVEATEI
+373 NTFMINVIEEGA
-383 GTDYV
+383 DYV
-388 ELHITP
+388 DYEVIP
-394 SNNDDY
+394 SNNDY
-400 TWAVE
+400 YSYAVSPVSE
-405 PASTW
+405 W
-410 DGMSDEE
+410 DGMTDEE
-417 IQEYIYN
+417 YVRQYISTGMNLILMDMKTTFGEN
-424 SGFYLMM
+424 SFTESG
-431 STTYGEQTVVK
+431 
-442 ENLAAD
+442 LAPNTD
-448 TEYYAIVFGYE
+448 YYIFVFGYE
-459 QSTMTTG
+459 QQTITTE
-466 ITKIKFTTG
+466 ITKMKVSTV

-485 DFTIGTVTSTSV
+485 TFETSNITSTSV
-497 DVKVVGTPEKALY
+497 NVKVVGTPSQALY
-510 YWDVIDAS
+510 YWDIAEASASADDIRTAIDAR
-518 ATEEV
+518 A
-523 AKETLDARVQRW
+523 QHF
-535 IDIGYKLDRAEVFQD
+535 IDIGYMPDLATLFQQYGT
-550 MAVRGTV
+550 RGTA
-557 ETTVTSYN
+557 EEQGKSNYE
-565 FGYNSIE
+565 FSYNSIE

-603 PVNYKSDKT
+603 PAN